1 MPAPSPKHA
10 QDPVL
15 VAFGDAVRRARNEL
29 RLSQEALAHL
39 AQLDRSYM
47 SSIERGSQN
56 VGLIVAARIARA
68 LDRSIAELMLEAR
81 I

>member
-1 MPAPSPKHA
+1 MPAPSPNYA

-15 VAFGDAVRRARNEL
+15 VAFGDAVRRARKE
-29 RLSQEALAHL
+29 RGLSQEALAHL
-39 AQLDRSYM
+39 AEIDRSYM